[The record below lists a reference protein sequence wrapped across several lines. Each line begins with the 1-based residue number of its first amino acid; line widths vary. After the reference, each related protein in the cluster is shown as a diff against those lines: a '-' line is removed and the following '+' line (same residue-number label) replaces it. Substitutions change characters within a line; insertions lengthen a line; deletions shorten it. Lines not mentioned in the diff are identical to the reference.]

1 MNHLGSRLDS
11 QELMFGP
18 LFYIL
23 KVAKWNV
30 YVSDVFVEHTLQML
44 NWTDIWAI
52 GSQVNTSKSLLCSS
66 NHSRAMFCLL
76 AERIIL
82 LEEVT
87 LWNEHGFHERM
98 YMFNNSQV
106 GDRSRLHLHE

>member
-1 MNHLGSRLDS
+1 MSHLGSMLDS
-11 QELMFGP
+11 QELRFGA

-23 KVAKWNV
+23 KVAKWNL
-30 YVSDVFVEHTLQML
+30 YVSDVFVELTLQVL
-44 NWTDIWAI
+44 NWTDIWKI

-82 LEEVT
+82 LEEAT
-87 LWNEHGFHERM
+87 L
-98 YMFNNSQV
+98 
-106 GDRSRLHLHE
+106 